1 MLIKHWR
8 EQFINIAE
16 DHSVHSHKRRELCYF
31 NHIEKKSLPPFHI
44 KHRSVHL
51 EHPFYCTQV
60 PLRTPVLHDATRLH
74 YCVQLSMYKRDSL
87 SVYSIHACG
96 ATHP

>member
-31 NHIEKKSLPPFHI
+31 NHVEKKSLPPFHI
-44 KHRSVHL
+44 KHRSVHP
-51 EHPFYCTQV
+51 EHPSYCTQV
-60 PLRTPVLHDATRLH
+60 PLHTPVLHDATKLH
-74 YCVQLSMYKRDSL
+74 YRVQLTYVTVAL
-87 SVYSIHACG
+87 
-96 ATHP
+96 